1 MYWGGR
7 LKNMKK
13 LKVLLADSQEM
24 VKQAVAEKLRED
36 ENIIL
41 IGATDNGKEAYDM
54 FRLEKPD
61 VIIFDLLLSVYDGYT
76 LLDKMNEYGKK
87 QNEKFIMTMSVTN
100 DTLANEAFLRGVD
113 YLLKKPYDAN
123 IVVEKLKKYIIG

>member
-1 MYWGGR
+1 
-7 LKNMKK
+7 MKK

-87 QNEKFIMTMSVTN
+87 QNVKFIMTMSVTN

-123 IVVEKLKKYIIG
+123 IVV